1 MKQMTFNLLSILLSL
16 AMMLTGATG
25 LEADTP
31 MASSLTIRD
40 IYLDYNDTS
49 IMLEPSL
56 TAGVMTDNGTAVFD
70 LSMACGEE
78 SLFPLQLAITEDAAT
93 LVVEKTGKAFTMD
106 ADTLNAL
113 VSEALDLDS
122 LTMDA
127 ETTEAFNLLAD
138 SFKLGLAEPSFD
150 VDDEALNAQI
160 YEMLESVETSTGTAY
175 YNDEEYEV
183 TNNRYIIDNDQM
195 FEIIELVYASNEE
208 FSAYYKQIVDL
219 YNNALTMDVAE
230 GEEPVKVENLKD
242 IYAQMGMTMSMDLV
256 ESTSADGL
264 FTQSTGSVTVSSAD
278 LPEPIVFYID
288 AYEVDGIVDTLV
300 ECDYIVEDMALYIG
314 TVVYQDETDEYFE
327 AILELMPVES
337 ESLTEED
344 YAGAFKFYV
353 TGGSTP
359 GAEGGTEYGFNMEIS
374 TPDIAV
380 AFTVDGVKNEDGT
393 STTDIGFDFTD
404 SIDTIAFG
412 LTLDYSNAVFAN
424 AAEGLEPIV
433 VNPENFESIEAELEP
448 VAESLMVDLQTLIE
462 NESVTEM
469 IAAFTAINSVGYST
483 AEVTTV
489 EAAENEAYTDI
500 ANTELTFNEPEFS
513 YLPEGMTIEDT
524 QVDVEYNS
532 VSFTISDADYENVIY
547 VYVYGDLYSTGT
559 TNYAL
564 GADGTLTAVEDRVVS
579 VQIDEDAVYA
589 EMQDDDIIISL
600 SGFGEGIDVESIGKL
615 LSGMTY

>member
-1 MKQMTFNLLSILLSL
+1 MTFNLLSILLSL

-25 LEADTP
+25 LEADAP

-40 IYLDYNDTS
+40 IYLDYNDTNLT
-49 IMLEPSL
+49 LEPSL

-78 SLFPLQLAITEDAAT
+78 SLFPMQLVVTEDAAT

-113 VSEALDLDS
+113 VSEALDLDR

-138 SFKLGLAEPSFD
+138 SFKLSLAEPSFE
-150 VDDEALNAQI
+150 VNDEALNAQI
-160 YEMLESVETSTGTAY
+160 TEMLEPVETSTGTAY
-175 YNDEEYEV
+175 YNDTEYEV

-195 FEIIELVYASNEE
+195 FEIMDLVYASSEE
-208 FSAYYKQIVDL
+208 FSAYYSQIVDL
-219 YNNALTMDVAE
+219 YNEALTMDVAE
-230 GEEPVKVENLKD
+230 GEEPIKAESLKD

-264 FTQSTGSVTVSSAD
+264 FSQTTGSVTVSSTD
-278 LPEPIVFYID
+278 LPEPVVVSID

-300 ECDYIVEDMALYIG
+300 ECDYIVEDMALYMG
-314 TVVYQDETDEYFE
+314 AVVYQDETDEYFE

-337 ESLTEED
+337 ESSTEED
-344 YAGAFKFYV
+344 YSDAVSFYV

-359 GAEGGTEYGFNMEIS
+359 GAEGSTEYGFNMEINA
-374 TPDIAV
+374 DGG
-380 AFTVDGVKNEDGT
+380 AFAFVIDGIENEDGT
-393 STTDIGFDFTD
+393 STTDIGFDFADDT
-404 SIDTIAFG
+404 DTIAFG

-433 VNPENFESIEAELEP
+433 VNPETFESIEAEFEP

-462 NESVTEM
+462 NESVTDM
-469 IAAFTAINSVGYST
+469 IAAFTAINSMDYAT

-489 EAAENEAYTDI
+489 EVAENE
-500 ANTELTFNEPEFS
+500 ANTELTFNEPTFA
-513 YLPEGMTIEDT
+513 YLPEGMAIEDT

-532 VSFTISDADYENVIY
+532 VSCTIADANYDNVIY
-547 VYVYGDLYSTGT
+547 VYVYGDLYSSGT

-564 GADGTLTAVEDRVVS
+564 GADGSLTAVEDRVVS

-589 EMQDDDIIISL
+589 EMQDGDVIVSL
-600 SGFGEGIDVESIGKL
+600 SCFGEEIDAESIGKL
-615 LSGMTY
+615 LSGMAY